1 MRGEHEREGTG
12 FDARSTNDHERRLL
26 MRVAAGDRQA
36 FQALYLGYHRR
47 LARFLTRLTR
57 RYDVAEEV
65 INDTLWVVWCKAG
78 TFRGESLVS
87 TWIMGIAY
95 RRALKAIRQLDGL
108 NRAMSQAAGEEE
120 AASPPAH
127 ELEELRECLDA
138 ALRQLPLEQRMV
150 VELTY
155 FLGHS
160 CEEIAGIMDCP
171 VNTVKT
177 RMFHARKKL
186 RTLVSDWVG
195 AQPGGPA

>member
-1 MRGEHEREGTG
+1 MHSEHEHEGSG

-26 MRVAAGDRQA
+26 VQVAAGDRQA
-36 FQALYLGYHRR
+36 FQTLYLGYHRR

-57 RYDVAEEV
+57 RYDVAEEI

-108 NRAMSQAAGEEE
+108 NRAMVQAAGEEE
-120 AASPPAH
+120 PASPPAH
-127 ELEELRECLDA
+127 ELAELRECLDA
-138 ALRQLPLEQRMV
+138 ALRQLPIEQRLV

-160 CEEIAGIMDCP
+160 CQEIAGIMDCP

-186 RTLVSDWVG
+186 RSLVPELAS